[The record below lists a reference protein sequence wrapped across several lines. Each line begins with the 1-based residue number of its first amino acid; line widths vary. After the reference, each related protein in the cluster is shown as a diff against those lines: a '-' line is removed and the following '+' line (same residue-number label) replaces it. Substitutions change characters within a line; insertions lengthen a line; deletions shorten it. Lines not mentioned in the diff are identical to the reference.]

1 MPKLVIVALELF
13 VPVGGYAKEE
23 RKSRRWRTTTRKE
36 ELRHNTEDWAIMRTW
51 WTRFSHRLTP
61 RRRWAQQL
69 GDRAWL
75 RLACGFEART
85 KYNDARRHKRNGWSL
100 NRPRCWRCLISH
112 NYTTIRDIAGHISKD
127 RLNNK
132 YIDLIH
138 VILKNNS
145 EETTFVLQKKELKRR
160 KTKKKYIRPTLFCLL
175 GKVVI
180 KSHRNRMLNLL
191 G

>member
-1 MPKLVIVALELF
+1 MKL
-13 VPVGGYAKEE
+13 
-23 RKSRRWRTTTRKE
+23 R
-36 ELRHNTEDWAIMRTW
+36 M
-51 WTRFSHRLTP
+51 
-61 RRRWAQQL
+61 
-69 GDRAWL
+69 
-75 RLACGFEART
+75 
-85 KYNDARRHKRNGWSL
+85 
-100 NRPRCWRCLISH
+100 
-112 NYTTIRDIAGHISKD
+112 
-127 RLNNK
+127 LNNK
-132 YIDLIH
+132 YIYLIH